1 MPRGLL
7 RMRQLVSNADRLVR
21 GTRMARVRV
30 GRENPSARQFAYDR
44 KPIAADI
51 FSPMFMVCN
60 GVMSAISTSRQPLPV
75 YPYQRTF
82 SAWVSRSQTGQ
93 KATLLILAATITET
107 VSGSDRARLIGSS
120 FNGSKVNPFG
130 FSRDYTIVGR
140 DIGRS
145 KTVFA

>member
-51 FSPMFMVCN
+51 FSPMLMVCN
-60 GVMSAISTSRQPLPV
+60 GSRLCENSSHAMI
-75 YPYQRTF
+75 PY
-82 SAWVSRSQTGQ
+82 
-93 KATLLILAATITET
+93 
-107 VSGSDRARLIGSS
+107 
-120 FNGSKVNPFG
+120 
-130 FSRDYTIVGR
+130 
-140 DIGRS
+140 
-145 KTVFA
+145 